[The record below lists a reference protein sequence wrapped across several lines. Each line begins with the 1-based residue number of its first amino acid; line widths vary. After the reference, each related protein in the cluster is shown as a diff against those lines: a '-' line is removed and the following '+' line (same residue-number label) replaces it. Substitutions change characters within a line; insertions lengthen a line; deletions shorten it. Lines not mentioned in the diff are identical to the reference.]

1 LNVVQLY
8 GDRGNFKFVGVHVK
22 KIGKLIIAIGIVV
35 LGLAIGLVIY
45 PIVYKETIKDYT
57 RNYVV
62 EQGYSIQSIKNIDVW
77 HSYSAKI
84 LGYNEW
90 RIYVELKKEPNMF
103 FWFTYRDG
111 NIIYQ
116 GLSSEPMMDKSMV
129 IQYSDKFKDG
139 TLLD

>member
-1 LNVVQLY
+1 MKKVVKL
-8 GDRGNFKFVGVHVK
+8 
-22 KIGKLIIAIGIVV
+22 KIVIGIAVLVV
-35 LGLAIGLVIY
+35 AIGLVIY
-45 PIVYKETIKDYT
+45 PIMYKGTIKDYT
-57 RNYVV
+57 SKYVV

-90 RIYVELKKEPNMF
+90 RIYVEFEKEPNIF

-111 NIIYQ
+111 KIIYQ
-116 GLSSEPMMDKSMV
+116 GVSSEPMMDKSMV

-139 TLLD
+139 TLLE